1 MEKGT
6 YPCKGFII
14 CSILT
19 LSVGGTK
26 EDFRAVLV
34 VVSVENLIRI
44 TLYKQGG
51 RAMFDKEYD

>member
-1 MEKGT
+1 VEKGT
-6 YPCKGFII
+6 YPCEGYII
-14 CSILT
+14 CSILPI
-19 LSVGGTK
+19 SVGGTR

-34 VVSVENLIRI
+34 VLSVINLIRI